1 MSNRVDPKLLEQAKE
16 RYFNNEPVNKIAK
29 SLGINRN
36 TLQNYVNQTWKSERR
51 LQAAELFQEL
61 ASVKKS
67 QFLKMTQSA
76 IVVLTRA
83 LEDISNRDTPPT
95 MKEAKDVSAILDSL
109 DKITRLD
116 ENKPTEITASEKP
129 ITVIE
134 LKEKLKVDPF
144 LEIEDVDYEETNSKD
159 SKENH

>member
-1 MSNRVDPKLLEQAKE
+1 MSKLIDPKLLDQAKE
-16 RYFNNEPVNKIAK
+16 RYFNNESVSSIAK

-36 TLQNYVNQTWKSERR
+36 TLQNYVNQTWREERR

-76 IVVLTRA
+76 ITVLTRA
-83 LEDISNRDTPPT
+83 LNDIALRDEPPS
-95 MKEAKDVSAILDSL
+95 MKEAKDVSAIMESL

-116 ENKPTEITASEKP
+116 ELKPTEIIANEKP

-134 LKEKLKVDPF
+134 LREKLKVDPF
-144 LEIEDVDYEETNSKD
+144 LELEEAEFEEVDEEV
-159 SKENH
+159 